1 MVVQAQLVEVM
12 VVSKVDR
19 LEVRQEQLVGMMVH
33 LMNVVVVVKV
43 SGMAFWE
50 EMVLVKCVMV
60 EVESVI

>member
-60 EVESVI
+60 EVEGVI

>member
-50 EMVLVKCVMV
+50 EMVLVTCVMV
-60 EVESVI
+60 EVEGVI